1 MTPFY
6 ITASLACLL
15 LSAFFSGAEMALS
28 SASRVRLGN
37 LADNGSRS
45 AALALKLIERFDDVL
60 SAILIGNNFV
70 NIALSS
76 LASVIAIAAFGEQ
89 YTWLATAIVTV
100 AVVIVGETIPKILAK
115 KNANRFLPA
124 IAPLLH
130 GLSILFKPITALT
143 VRLVRLLTRPFRGEA
158 EEGEND
164 DAVEELQSIIE
175 TAEDEAVL
183 DNERSELLR
192 SALDFD
198 EVSASEVMTSRVD
211 MDAIDIGDSW
221 EEIYEALCAST
232 HSRLP
237 VYEDSID
244 NIIGVL
250 HLNRV
255 FKAMLNR
262 RRPNLRRMLMKP
274 CFVYKSTKLP
284 AVLDQLRQARQHLA
298 VVTDEYGGV
307 CGIVSMEDVLE
318 EIVGDIWDE
327 NDEIDPE
334 VVKLPDGSYEVDGDM
349 STADFTELM
358 GIDEDSFET
367 ESSTVGGWALERF
380 GAFPEPG
387 GSFVW
392 EDLKVT
398 VLAMDGKRVEKL
410 LVCKNGA
417 QAE

>member
-1 MTPFY
+1 M
-6 ITASLACLL
+6 
-15 LSAFFSGAEMALS
+15 
-28 SASRVRLGN
+28 
-37 LADNGSRS
+37 
-45 AALALKLIERFDDVL
+45 
-60 SAILIGNNFV
+60 
-70 NIALSS
+70 
-76 LASVIAIAAFGEQ
+76 
-89 YTWLATAIVTV
+89 
-100 AVVIVGETIPKILAK
+100 
-115 KNANRFLPA
+115 
-124 IAPLLH
+124 
-130 GLSILFKPITALT
+130 
-143 VRLVRLLTRPFRGEA
+143 
-158 EEGEND
+158 
-164 DAVEELQSIIE
+164 EELQSIIE

-183 DNERSELLR
+183 DNERGELLR

-221 EEIYEALCAST
+221 EKIYSTLCAST

-255 FKAMLNR
+255 FKALLYR
-262 RRPNLRRMLMKP
+262 KTPNLRRMLMKP

-284 AVLDQLRQARQHLA
+284 AVLEQLRRARQHLA

-327 NDEIDPE
+327 TDEIAPE
-334 VVKLPDGSYEVDGDM
+334 VVTRPDGSFELDGDM
-349 STADFTELM
+349 SISDFTELM
-358 GIDEDSFET
+358 GLDEEEFET

-387 GSFVW
+387 ASFVW
-392 EDLKVT
+392 ENLKTT
-398 VLAMDGKRVEKL
+398 VLAMDGLRVEKL
-410 LVCKNGA
+410 LVEQAPAAGRGA
-417 QAE
+417 